1 MTGAKIEVENE
12 SDRPKRIPSLQ
23 RPYKESKSNKQKQ
36 QAEHFWCL
44 GGKAILKRKIQN
56 VI

>member
-23 RPYKESKSNKQKQ
+23 RPYKESKSNKPNT
-36 QAEHFWCL
+36 FGVL
-44 GGKAILKRKIQN
+44 GEKRSSKEKFKM
-56 VI
+56 